1 MQLEQTLRE
10 KEYASS
16 IQFKMRQVRSV
27 NGNEAAKYG

>member
-1 MQLEQTLRE
+1 MQLELALRE

-27 NGNEAAKYG
+27 NGNEAAKHG